1 MAEGCSTVRR
11 MDSLPQYRTD
21 NFRIVDKQEVGTWL
35 SCRYRAPVRSRRI
48 RVRCRGDHSRP
59 LESAACSRDTVRL
72 SARKRGPEGTEF
84 APIRRLRNG
93 TALRT
98 SGEDHVERAAQNR
111 VSSRNV
117 SPRARPPAPLL
128 HHPNACLLD
137 RRIETPS
144 CRNPGRHDPQ
154 IHGDL
159 DPAGHRYGPNVS
171 AFAYQ
176 IDDCPMVLALLY
188 MRELQVG
195 QFAAPQ
201 TAAKQDGENCP
212 VPLAFER
219 VRVRGLPEFAGLP
232 SGEPISK
239 PDTKLPGPFH
249 PPDAGGELR
258 TEQASVGSLIGEPPH
273 CSESSIDRSCR
284 ELAILEENAITG
296 DHNLV
301 ERQAWFGAV
310 PLNEFIDRVSISA
323 LRLGR
328 AKAIQDRRFA
338 VVQIREAE
346 LCFRPLW
353 FRGFPLGVSA
363 HSSRLHRGWP
373 RAYACTQT
381 RRAFY
386 VQAAVPMRLPDAG
399 RLPGVISPKPVSGQP
414 RVGRP

>member
-1 MAEGCSTVRR
+1 M
-11 MDSLPQYRTD
+11 
-21 NFRIVDKQEVGTWL
+21 
-35 SCRYRAPVRSRRI
+35 
-48 RVRCRGDHSRP
+48 VRCRGDHSRP

-72 SARKRGPEGTEF
+72 SARKRGQKELNLLQFAACGMAQLCARAAKIMWSEPRKTEF
-84 APIRRLRNG
+84 LRVLFHHVPDHP
-93 TALRT
+93 LRYSIT
-98 SGEDHVERAAQNR
+98 
-111 VSSRNV
+111 
-117 SPRARPPAPLL
+117 PML
-128 HHPNACLLD
+128 ACSTD
-137 RRIETPS
+137 ASKQTS

-154 IHGDL
+154 IHGRL

-176 IDDCPMVLALLY
+176 IDDCPMVLAPLY
-188 MRELQVG
+188 MGELQVS

-219 VRVRGLPEFAGLP
+219 VRVRRLPEFAGLV

-239 PDTKLPGPFH
+239 ADTQLPGPFH

-258 TEQASVGSLIGEPPH
+258 TEQAGVGSLVGEPPH

-296 DHNLV
+296 NHNLV
-301 ERQAWFGAV
+301 ERQARLGAV
-310 PLNEFIDRVSISA
+310 PLNELIDPVSISA

-338 VVQIREAE
+338 VVQIRQAE

-353 FRGFPLGVSA
+353 FRGFPFGVSA

-373 RAYACTQT
+373 RAYACTQM

-386 VQAAVPMRLPDAG
+386 IQVAAPMRLPDAG
-399 RLPGVISPKPVSGQP
+399 RLPDSNLPHDGLRANVTGEC
-414 RVGRP
+414 